1 MILPGLSAELG
12 WPELATVFGALAM
25 GGVLKGV
32 TGAGAP
38 IVAVPVMAAL
48 VDLRLAV
55 MVMLVPNLLTN
66 IRQAHQFRDARPE
79 RAFLLPYLGAGVVGV
94 LAGTALLNGLDGR
107 MLEVM
112 VGATALA
119 YVAFR
124 LAQPGWRLDMPGARR
139 LALPAGAASGLLQG
153 ATGLSAPATLGFLN
167 AMQLPRRTFVATVA
181 LLFCLFSAVHMVAL
195 GALGLFTPG
204 IAMLSALALIPI
216 LLGME
221 LGGRLAARIDA
232 RLFDRLILGLLTV
245 VAAKAILG

>member
-1 MILPGLSAELG
+1 MTLPGLSVPLS
-12 WPELATVFGALAM
+12 WPELAAVFGALAM

-79 RAFLLPYLGAGVVGV
+79 RAFLLPYLGAGALGVLVGTAALAGLEARLLDIMVGV
-94 LAGTALLNGLDGR
+94 TALC
-107 MLEVM
+107 
-112 VGATALA
+112 

-124 LAQPGWRLDMPGARR
+124 LAQPGWRLDWPAARR
-139 LALPAGAASGLLQG
+139 LALPAGAAAGALQG

-181 LLFCLFSAVHMVAL
+181 LLFCLFSTVHMVAL

-204 IAMLSALALIPI
+204 IAVLSALALIPM

-221 LGGRLAARIDA
+221 LGGRIAARIDA
-232 RLFDRLILGLLTV
+232 RRFDRLILLLLTA
-245 VAAKAILG
+245 VAIKAMLG

>member
-1 MILPGLSAELG
+1 MTLPGLPAAFGWAEL
-12 WPELATVFGALAM
+12 AAVFAALVM

-79 RAFLLPYLGAGVVGV
+79 PAFLRPYLAAGAVGV
-94 LAGTALLNGLDGR
+94 LLGTALLAGLGAR
-107 MLEVM
+107 TLEVM

-124 LAQPGWRLDMPGARR
+124 LAQPGWRLAWPLALR
-139 LALPAGAASGLLQG
+139 LTLPAGAAAGLLQG

-167 AMQLPRRTFVATVA
+167 AVQLPRRAFVATVA
-181 LLFCLFSAVHMVAL
+181 LLFCLFSAVHMAAL
-195 GALGLFTPG
+195 ILLGLFTP
-204 IAMLSALALIPI
+204 AVAVLSALALVPM

-221 LGGRLAARIDA
+221 LGGRLAAHIDA
-232 RLFDRLILGLLTV
+232 KRFDRLILLLLMA